1 MLTVGVLFGDGD
13 GGDRKG
19 DVRPR
24 KELTFMGK
32 EVALWSEG
40 GYEAIEAV
48 FLLLCRLTSI
58 SRTCH
63 HTSKRERPI

>member
-1 MLTVGVLFGDGD
+1 M
-13 GGDRKG
+13 R
-19 DVRPR
+19 
-24 KELTFMGK
+24 K

-63 HTSKRERPI
+63 HRSKRERPI